1 MKTRV
6 RLSQVDPSPRLGYLW
21 LALGTLCSLFA
32 ANGRW
37 DLPLAAWLGPLF
49 LLRFTRTRKPLSGF
63 ALAWLASAVAMLFF
77 LYQSQLLD
85 DPLVIMVCLLLS
97 ALLTFPYLLD
107 RLITPRLRLGSGLL
121 ATLLFPL
128 SRVVFEYV
136 TSFTPTIGSIF
147 SLAYTQ
153 YGSLPLLQIISVTG
167 IYGVSFLIAWFA
179 SVGNWIWEQGFVW
192 PRIRAVTLLYSGL
205 LALVLLGGSL
215 RPALFPPSAQTVRV
229 AGISASASTLQK
241 VQEEIG
247 HFSTTQH
254 FTPTDLAQ
262 LRAAFAPLDDELLSL
277 SQREAH
283 AGAKIIVWPEVG
295 GYVLAADKP
304 GLLEHAQTLA
314 RQEGIYLDLGL
325 AVFQPPAT
333 YYDQAILVDQEGRV
347 DWTYNKTYPAP
358 GDPEKP
364 GKGIVPVVE
373 TPYGRLAN
381 VICFDADFPP
391 LMRQAD
397 RQDVDMMLV
406 PGTDWAGIDPW
417 HTQHAV
423 FRAIENGYSLVR
435 QASNGLAMTVD
446 YQGNVLAAT
455 DYFTTNQQTMIASVP
470 VKGVWT
476 IYAYVGDLF
485 AWLCLAGMLFLVGF
499 AAFTSRERRA
509 LASKQSRLRGENE
522 PQGEPVVR

>member
-6 RLSQVDPSPRLGYLW
+6 RLHQVEPSPRLGYLW

-37 DLPLAAWLGPLF
+37 DIPLAAWLGPLF
-49 LLRFTRTRKPLSGF
+49 LLRFTRTRKPMSGF
-63 ALAWLASAVAMLFF
+63 ALAWLASAIAMLFF

-97 ALLTFPYLLD
+97 TMLTLPYLLD
-107 RLITPRLRLGSGLL
+107 RLITPRLRLGSGVL

-128 SRVVFEYV
+128 SRVVFEYL

-153 YGSLPLLQIISVTG
+153 YGNLPLLQLISVTG
-167 IYGVSFLIAWFA
+167 VYGVSFLMAWFA
-179 SVGNWIWEQGFVW
+179 SVGNWIWEQRFSW
-192 PRIRAVTLLYSGL
+192 PKIRAVTLFYSVL
-205 LALVLLGGSL
+205 LALVLLGGNIRLTFFS
-215 RPALFPPSAQTVRV
+215 PAGQTVRV
-229 AGISASASTLQK
+229 AGISAPVSMLHLIPAQAQM
-241 VQEEIG
+241 VQMLK
-247 HFSTTQH
+247 
-254 FTPTDLAQ
+254 TDPSRLRSLLAIYDNR
-262 LRAAFAPLDDELLSL
+262 LLDLS
-277 SQREAH
+277 RTEAR

-295 GYVLAADKP
+295 GYVLASDKADF
-304 GLLEHAQTLA
+304 LERAQTLA
-314 RQEGIYLDLGL
+314 RQEGIYLDMGL

-333 YYDQAILVDQEGRV
+333 YYDQAILVDQDGSV

-364 GKGIVPVVE
+364 GQGIVPVVE

-381 VICFDADFPP
+381 VICFDADFPN
-391 LMRQAD
+391 LMRQAGS
-397 RQDVDMMLV
+397 QEVDMMLV
-406 PGTDWAGIDPW
+406 PGNDWAGIDPW

-446 YQGNVLAAT
+446 YQGNVLTAT
-455 DYFTTNQQTMIASVP
+455 DYYTTEQQKGSGRSTRTWEICSPGSASQ
-470 VKGVWT
+470 G
-476 IYAYVGDLF
+476 
-485 AWLCLAGMLFLVGF
+485 CSFLQG
-499 AAFTSRERRA
+499 SLPSPLERGA
-509 LASKQSRLRGENE
+509 QQ
-522 PQGEPVVR
+522 PQNGHR

>member
-6 RLSQVDPSPRLGYLW
+6 RLHQVEPSPRLGYLW

-37 DLPLAAWLGPLF
+37 DIPLAAWLGPLF
-49 LLRFTRTRKPLSGF
+49 LLRFTRTRKPMSGF
-63 ALAWLASAVAMLFF
+63 ALAWLASAIAMLFF

-97 ALLTFPYLLD
+97 TMLTLPYLLD
-107 RLITPRLRLGSGLL
+107 RLITPRLRLGSGVL

-128 SRVVFEYV
+128 SRVVFEYL

-153 YGSLPLLQIISVTG
+153 YGNLPLLQLISVTG
-167 IYGVSFLIAWFA
+167 VYGVSFLMAWFA
-179 SVGNWIWEQGFVW
+179 SVGNWIWEQRFSW
-192 PRIRAVTLLYSGL
+192 PKIRAVTLFYSVL
-205 LALVLLGGSL
+205 LALVLLGGNIRLTFFS
-215 RPALFPPSAQTVRV
+215 PAGQTVRV
-229 AGISASASTLQK
+229 AGISAPVSMLHLIPAQAQM
-241 VQEEIG
+241 VQMLK
-247 HFSTTQH
+247 
-254 FTPTDLAQ
+254 TDPSRLRSLLAIYDNR
-262 LRAAFAPLDDELLSL
+262 LLDLS
-277 SQREAH
+277 RTEAR

-295 GYVLAADKP
+295 GYVLASDKADF
-304 GLLEHAQTLA
+304 LERAQTLA
-314 RQEGIYLDLGL
+314 RQEGIYLDMGL

-333 YYDQAILVDQEGRV
+333 YYDQAILVDQDGSV

-364 GKGIVPVVE
+364 GQGIVPVVE

-381 VICFDADFPP
+381 VICFDADFPN
-391 LMRQAD
+391 LMRQAGS
-397 RQDVDMMLV
+397 QEVDMMLV
-406 PGTDWAGIDPW
+406 PGNDWAGIDPW

-446 YQGNVLAAT
+446 YQGNVLTAT
-455 DYFTTNQQTMIASVP
+455 DYYTTEQQTMIASVP

-476 IYAYVGDLF
+476 IYAHVGDLF
-485 AWLCLAGMLFLVGF
+485 AWLCIAGMLFLAGF
-499 AAFTSRERRA
+499 ATFASRERRST
-509 LASKQSRLRGENE
+509 ASERSPLNRENE
-522 PQGEPVVR
+522 QQGEPVVR